1 MNELRVNKLKKY
13 IFSNNNN
20 NTYKLWHLTC
30 IRFVVGL
37 LCCVMVWYG
46 IDIGRYYILIFY
58 VILMYVYF
66 HLYCMYMFGL
76 LLLLFHR
83 NFSSMNKKKRM
94 YLFLLSFEKF
104 QNYFFCRRCK
114 KVFGFECVCVSLL

>member
-1 MNELRVNKLKKY
+1 MTFNMY
-13 IFSNNNN
+13 TFCC
-20 NTYKLWHLTC
+20 W
-30 IRFVVGL
+30 FVVLCYGL
-37 LCCVMVWYG
+37 VWYRHRKILY
-46 IDIGRYYILIFY
+46 IDIY

-94 YLFLLSFEKF
+94 YLLSFEMF
-104 QNYFFCRRCK
+104 QNKFFCRRCK
-114 KVFGFECVCVSLL
+114 KVFCFECVITLSCVC